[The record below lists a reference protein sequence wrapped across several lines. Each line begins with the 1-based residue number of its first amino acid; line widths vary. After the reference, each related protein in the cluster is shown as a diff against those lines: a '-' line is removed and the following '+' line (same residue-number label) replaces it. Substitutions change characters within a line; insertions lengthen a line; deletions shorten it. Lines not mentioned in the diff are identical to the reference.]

1 MPSLRRIDNISPTA
15 RILKPFA
22 WGTADGSP
30 ATLTH
35 YRHRISIVPSAALR
49 VSIDACHYGRPA
61 CITTAHNE
69 DAAFILRGTF
79 GMKVLLVE
87 GHRDVRIGLGLQ
99 LREQGHDVVECASG
113 RDALLLAAY
122 FEADLLVSGDVLPDM
137 TCRQLVAELRQWSPQ
152 LSAPVVVLKPN
163 AGGLPALHVH

>member
-1 MPSLRRIDNISPTA
+1 
-15 RILKPFA
+15 
-22 WGTADGSP
+22 
-30 ATLTH
+30 
-35 YRHRISIVPSAALR
+35 
-49 VSIDACHYGRPA
+49 
-61 CITTAHNE
+61 
-69 DAAFILRGTF
+69 
-79 GMKVLLVE
+79 MKVLLVE

-113 RDALLLAAY
+113 RDALRLAAY